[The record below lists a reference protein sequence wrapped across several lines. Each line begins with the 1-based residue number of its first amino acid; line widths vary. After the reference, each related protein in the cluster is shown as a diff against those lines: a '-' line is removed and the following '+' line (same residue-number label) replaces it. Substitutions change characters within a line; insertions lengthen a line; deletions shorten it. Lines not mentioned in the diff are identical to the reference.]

1 MRTIAEQSVQ
11 CCENFAEFL
20 TEIENFGSRKA
31 LSWFTKKGERRS
43 RTYEEFVSDVS
54 ALRKAM
60 IRKGLAG
67 RHVAVVGE
75 NSYEWLLVYFAAVSC
90 GAVAVCIDA
99 EQSEETIRNMV
110 DWADSEA
117 VFLSASCAE
126 IFRDERKPVFRLD
139 HSDEMWISVNELMA
153 FSETENEDKKNSGT
167 CPALSGKQ
175 TASIIYTSGTTDT
188 AKPVML
194 SQRGLLINAVQSNL
208 AVDVGS
214 KVFSALPFCHTY
226 AMTCAVTAT
235 LLRGAEL
242 IFNGNMRTAMRDM
255 KNSGAYSMLTVP
267 LIVESLYQHM
277 INKTEQSGKAKEFR
291 KALKYQALKRRVGIR
306 SVPPVFTDLTESLLG
321 AIKMIVCGGAYLDYE
336 MAETLDL
343 MGIQILEGYGITECS
358 PLVAV
363 NSDKA
368 VKFRTVGRPLP
379 GCNVR
384 IRDGEIQVSGPC
396 VMNGYYKMEE
406 ETEKVLK
413 DGWFCTG
420 DLGEFDKEGYLKITG
435 RRKNLIVFKNG
446 KKVSPEVYE
455 QKLRKIS
462 MVDEVLVYG
471 ASTGGSLDDVK
482 VAASIYPNREMTGE
496 MTDYEILESLQREID
511 TLNNTLPL
519 YQQIQMVNIRKEKF
533 DRNVMS
539 KIRRQAEQ

>member
-1 MRTIAEQSVQ
+1 MRTIAEQSEQ

-20 TEIENFGSRKA
+20 AVIKKFGSRQA
-31 LSWFTKKGERRS
+31 LTWFTKKGEKKS
-43 RTYEEFVSDVS
+43 KTYDEFISDVS

-60 IRKGLAG
+60 TRRGIAG

-90 GAVAVCIDA
+90 GAVVVCIDA

-117 VFLSASCAE
+117 VFLTASCAE
-126 IFRDERKPVFRLD
+126 IFRQEEKTIFRLD
-139 HSDEMWISVNELMA
+139 YSDEMWISVNELA
-153 FSETENEDKKNSGT
+153 VLSQGDEEADENGEDH
-167 CPALSGKQ
+167 PALSGKQ
-175 TASIIYTSGTTDT
+175 TASIVYTSGTTDT

-194 SQRGLLINAVQSNL
+194 SQIALLMNAMQSNL
-208 AVDVGS
+208 AADIGS

-235 LLRGAEL
+235 LLRGSEL
-242 IFNGNMRTAMRDM
+242 IFNGDMRTAMRDM

-267 LIVESLYQHM
+267 LIAETIYQQI
-277 INKTEQSGKAKEFR
+277 INKTEQSGKAKEFK
-291 KALKYQALKRRVGIR
+291 KALKYQALKRKFGLK
-306 SVPPVFTDLTESLLG
+306 SVPPEFTDLKESLLG
-321 AIKMIVCGGAYLDYE
+321 SIEMIVCGGAHLDYE

-343 MGIQILEGYGITECS
+343 MGLQILEGYGITECS
-358 PLVAV
+358 PLVSV
-363 NSDKA
+363 NS
-368 VKFRTVGRPLP
+368 VKDMRFRTVGRPLP

-384 IRDGEIQVSGPC
+384 IQDGEIQVSGPC
-396 VMNGYYKMEE
+396 IMTGYYKMEK

-420 DLGEFDKEGYLKITG
+420 DLGEFDKDGYLKITG

-455 QKLRKIS
+455 QKLRQIPI
-462 MVDEVLVYG
+462 VDEVLVYG
-471 ASTGGSLDDVK
+471 ASAGGSMDDVK
-482 VAASIYPNREMTGE
+482 IAASIYPNEEMTRD
-496 MTDYEILESLQREID
+496 MTSYEILEHLQREID

-519 YQQIQMVNIRKEKF
+519 YQQIQMMNIREEKF
-533 DRNVMS
+533 DRNALR